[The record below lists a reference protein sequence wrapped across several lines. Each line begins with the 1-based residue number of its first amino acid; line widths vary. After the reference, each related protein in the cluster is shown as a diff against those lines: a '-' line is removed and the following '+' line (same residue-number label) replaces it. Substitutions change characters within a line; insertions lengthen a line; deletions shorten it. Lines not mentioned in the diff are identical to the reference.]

1 MGLNIILSIAKENN
15 NLLNFIQCAI
25 KTQLKDFKGRKRR
38 EVIEYNHEIKRLMYQ
53 EPETWRPYKTG

>member
-1 MGLNIILSIAKENN
+1 MGSSRYQVMTGGRDCGSLA
-15 NLLNFIQCAI
+15 
-25 KTQLKDFKGRKRR
+25 KGRKRR